1 MEPSIKTVQLVT
13 LSGLALI
20 CFAGNSLL
28 CRMALRSGSIDPA
41 TFTVVRLFS
50 GAIILFVLVGVKHS
64 ILSCGV
70 GGSWKSGIALFV
82 YAAGFSWAYINLT
95 VATGALILF
104 GCVQGTMIVSAYY
117 KGERFGVRQALGCVL
132 AIVGLVILLLPGLA
146 APAPV
151 SAMFM
156 AMAGVSWGVYSLL
169 GKTFSNPLVATAGSF
184 LRALPFALVMG
195 LMFLSQVKASSY
207 GVMLAFVSGVFT
219 SGLGYAVWYKVLSHI
234 KSSTAAVVQ
243 LCVPVLAALGGV
255 VLLGE
260 VLTVRMVV
268 SAVLTLLG
276 IGMVVLR

>member
-64 ILSCGV
+64 ILSGGV

-132 AIVGLVILLLPGLA
+132 AIVGLVILLLPGQFGA
-146 APAPV
+146 DFVGDWNGGCEVETYYIGP
-151 SAMFM
+151 S
-156 AMAGVSWGVYSLL
+156 SLS
-169 GKTFSNPLVATAGSF
+169 GGNPF
-184 LRALPFALVMG
+184 D
-195 LMFLSQVKASSY
+195 
-207 GVMLAFVSGVFT
+207 
-219 SGLGYAVWYKVLSHI
+219 
-234 KSSTAAVVQ
+234 
-243 LCVPVLAALGGV
+243 
-255 VLLGE
+255 
-260 VLTVRMVV
+260 
-268 SAVLTLLG
+268 
-276 IGMVVLR
+276 